1 MLLNNDVYALLKCK
15 NFPEKYSN
23 EFFNNL
29 NTRPNQSGAPHQP
42 LKLLSLVILRYP
54 NNIQ

>member
-23 EFFNNL
+23 AQRVFQQFEHSAKSVRCSTSTSKTIVL
-29 NTRPNQSGAPHQP
+29 GHTEVS
-42 LKLLSLVILRYP
+42 
-54 NNIQ
+54 